1 MHVLDDTGDKVRRAI
16 SLRVLSRS
24 RLYLLMEMRQ
34 GIGKRIHCVFFFF
47 FQAEDGIR
55 DVAVTG
61 VQTCALPIS
70 SKARKRLSVVAPIN
84 TTPPAVTIDPP
95 RFGVPVVVFS
105 SSTLPSATFQTISPL
120 FTSTAFNVPHGGF
133 WQGHSFSSQ
142 NLAYSPPLAPRRNRS
157 GASSACGCIAP
168 TAPSSFA
175 FTNK

>member
-1 MHVLDDTGDKVRRAI
+1 MSMLYLSGRENAASVSDTFPLKYPPPPAAI
-16 SLRVLSRS
+16 TTNCLPLFLPREVVGVACALASRS
-24 RLYLLMEMRQ
+24 LTHSCSPVL
-34 GIGKRIHCVFFFF
+34 
-47 FQAEDGIR
+47 A
-55 DVAVTG
+55 
-61 VQTCALPIS
+61 